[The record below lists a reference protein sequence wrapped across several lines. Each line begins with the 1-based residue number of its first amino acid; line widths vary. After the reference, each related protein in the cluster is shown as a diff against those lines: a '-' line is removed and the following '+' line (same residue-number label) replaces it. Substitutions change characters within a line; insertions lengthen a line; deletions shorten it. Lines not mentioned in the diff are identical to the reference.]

1 MIDRRIFI
9 QGTALVGSTPA
20 FAAALLSAS
29 PSLRWSEGGADAA
42 RVVFKLHG
50 WDRHADAASNS
61 AMKSAPDSAYNSPHD
76 EPVWIGVNR
85 SWRATWR

>member
-1 MIDRRIFI
+1 MISRRVFI

-20 FAAALLSAS
+20 AAALLSGPLYLQPSAS
-29 PSLRWSEGGADAA
+29 AADVS

-50 WDRHADAASNS
+50 WDHHADAASNS